1 MTATTVVSGPARRRR
16 RWSAADKLRIA
27 EESLAS
33 GLSVAEFARQRDIAP
48 SLIHGWRRQARSRER
63 SSSAAEVQF
72 APVVVTTRSGVA
84 VAPISDPGDGL
95 MVEVVLRNGRLLR
108 LSERMVPARAAL
120 LADAMEGCAR

>member
-1 MTATTVVSGPARRRR
+1 MTTTTVVSGPDRRR

-33 GLSVAEFARQRDIAP
+33 GLSVVEFARQRDIAP
-48 SLIHGWRRQARSRER
+48 SRIHAWRRQAKSGEL
-63 SSSAAEVQF
+63 SAGPAAEVQF

-108 LSERMVPARAAL
+108 LSERMAPTRAAL